1 MNNRCLRVR
10 VSLGSTARTSVASR
24 LGCATL
30 AAVALAL
37 ASCWHPAFD
46 PAISGSEAVIRKLGA
61 PIFESSTYIENGYEM
76 EDAWFL
82 PTSSNPITAGALFRR
97 DVFRVRI
104 SSGTAGAEAINVFG
118 DLYTAYTVPSGGSTA
133 FLASEPTVGRS
144 ITPLNAFPNPLP
156 TSAYPA
162 AITATFGIGLTRTSM
177 MHQARCAWIG
187 YNDVLMPAYNT
198 CLWDAGAAPGFGAAI
213 NLPFPDHA
221 LVRQP
226 GTAFWTPG
234 YLYLS
239 CGLSDGSRAIYRWEY
254 PPSVPPPVRFP
265 EVYGPLVGALS
276 DGRLLAQKGEILTV
290 LDADLNR
297 EFSFP
302 AGKLRFV
309 HERWDTFSTMY
320 SVFTRT
326 IFVRTERDND
336 GGRLDV
342 EVYEIPTLDLYKLA
356 D

>member
-1 MNNRCLRVR
+1 M
-10 VSLGSTARTSVASR
+10 STRSFRARTVA
-24 LGCATL
+24 L
-30 AAVALAL
+30 AAAATLAL

-61 PIFESSTYIENGYEM
+61 PIFESSTDIENGYEM
-76 EDAWFL
+76 AEAWFL
-82 PTSSNPITAGALFRR
+82 PTASNPITAGVLLRR
-97 DVFRVRI
+97 DAFRVRI
-104 SSGTAGAEAINVFG
+104 ASGTAGAEAVNVFG
-118 DLYTAYTVPSGGSTA
+118 DHYSAYARPDGSMTA

-144 ITPLNAFPNPLP
+144 ISPMNAFPNPLP
-156 TSAYPA
+156 TEVYPA
-162 AITATFGIGLTRTSM
+162 AITATFGIGFSRMSM
-177 MHQARCAWIG
+177 SNDARCAWIG
-187 YNDVLMPAYNT
+187 YDTSSNPSYKTAFWDNLNFMPPFGI
-198 CLWDAGAAPGFGAAI
+198 GATT

-239 CGLSDGSRAIYRWEY
+239 CGLVDGSRAIYRWEY
-254 PPSVPPPVRFP
+254 PPSALPPIRFT

-276 DGRLLAQKGEILTV
+276 DGRLLAKKDEILSV
-290 LDADLNR
+290 LDPNLKR

-309 HERWDTFSTMY
+309 HERWDGSLTMY

-336 GGRLDV
+336 GGRLDL
-342 EVYEIPTLDLYKLA
+342 EVYEIPSLDLYKLT